1 MESRLNDGLSLDLET
16 MNLKI
21 ATIAELRQRIRRE
34 KNADRQSEKE
44 MCSDPVKFRLGMENI
59 QERFQTQRRI
69 DAMAWELRS
78 RPLSARI
85 RNRLEDFFLNTVK
98 WQWLQ
103 KKKKEKKKLIKS
115 KIYDRLKVLLARYG
129 DIDPMGICHI
139 ELEAE
144 DDKKLTESNLL
155 NITYSDKPLETLWQ
169 ILNSKYSGKAKEC
182 HDRIHKDITEDPVLI
197 ELLRQ
202 AEIGNEE
209 LYEIVIDMTEMFFPY
224 DCYSKQK
231 IRVDITVNTGKE
243 DAGYYRNLVFPH
255 PEYEDEIP
263 SDSCIL
269 WLVRQQGYRLNDL
282 LDFRNKKPIN
292 NLFLSSVYNELQ
304 HCYFPINMLTFLVN
318 ITLKDYDRLKK
329 AMAEELYCR
338 RHRRSNHP
346 HSNGY
351 ITLSSETTCGFLDLC
366 NGLASA
372 MGIKLEKKVIL
383 PIRMIGSAE
392 YDEQLRHTGQSILR
406 DTSARWTDDAI
417 LKIQQ
422 TKEIVSSCSTEN

>member
-1 MESRLNDGLSLDLET
+1 M
-16 MNLKI
+16 
-21 ATIAELRQRIRRE
+21 
-34 KNADRQSEKE
+34 
-44 MCSDPVKFRLGMENI
+44 
-59 QERFQTQRRI
+59 
-69 DAMAWELRS
+69 
-78 RPLSARI
+78 
-85 RNRLEDFFLNTVK
+85 
-98 WQWLQ
+98 
-103 KKKKEKKKLIKS
+103 KS

-169 ILNSKYSGKAKEC
+169 ILNSKYSDKAKEC

-224 DCYSKQK
+224 DYYSKQK

-243 DAGYYRNLVFPH
+243 DAGYYKNLVFPH
-255 PEYEDEIP
+255 PECENEIS

-282 LDFRNKKPIN
+282 QDFRNKKPIN
-292 NLFLSSVYNELQ
+292 NQFLSSVYNELQ

-351 ITLSSETTCGFLDLC
+351 ITLSPETTCGFLDLC

-392 YDEQLRHTGQSILR
+392 YDEQLRHTGQSILQ

>member
-44 MCSDPVKFRLGMENI
+44 MCSDPVKFRLEMENI

-85 RNRLEDFFLNTVK
+85 RNRVEEFLLNTVK

-103 KKKKEKKKLIKS
+103 KKKKEKKKLMKS

-209 LYEIVIDMTEMFFPY
+209 LYEIVIDMTEMFFPCDY
-224 DCYSKQK
+224 YSKQK
-231 IRVDITVNTGKE
+231 IHVDITVNIGKE
-243 DAGYYRNLVFPH
+243 DAGYYKNLVFPH
-255 PEYEDEIP
+255 PECENEIP

-392 YDEQLRHTGQSILR
+392 YDEQLRHTGQSILQ

>member
-59 QERFQTQRRI
+59 QERFQAQRRI
-69 DAMAWELRS
+69 DAIARELRS

-85 RNRLEDFFLNTVK
+85 RNRVEEFLLNTVK

-103 KKKKEKKKLIKS
+103 KKKKEKKKLMKS

-351 ITLSSETTCGFLDLC
+351 ITLSPETTCGFLDLC

-372 MGIKLEKKVIL
+372 MGIKLEKRVIL

>member
-103 KKKKEKKKLIKS
+103 KKKKEKKKLMKS

>member
-44 MCSDPVKFRLGMENI
+44 MCSDPVKFRLEMENI
-59 QERFQTQRRI
+59 QERFQAQRRI
-69 DAMAWELRS
+69 DAIARELRS
-78 RPLSARI
+78 RSLSARI
-85 RNRLEDFFLNTVK
+85 RNRVEEFLLNTVK

-282 LDFRNKKPIN
+282 QDFRNKKPIN
-292 NLFLSSVYNELQ
+292 NPFLSSVYNELH

>member
-44 MCSDPVKFRLGMENI
+44 MCSDPVKFRLEMENI
-59 QERFQTQRRI
+59 QERFQAQRRI
-69 DAMAWELRS
+69 DAIARELRS

-85 RNRLEDFFLNTVK
+85 RNRVEEFLLNTVK

-282 LDFRNKKPIN
+282 QDFRNKKPIN
-292 NLFLSSVYNELQ
+292 NPFLSSVYNELH

>member
-59 QERFQTQRRI
+59 QERFQKQRSI
-69 DAMAWELRS
+69 DAMARELRS

-85 RNRLEDFFLNTVK
+85 RNRVEDFLLNTVK

-103 KKKKEKKKLIKS
+103 KKKKEKKKLMKS

-224 DCYSKQK
+224 DYYSKQK
-231 IRVDITVNTGKE
+231 IHVDITVNIGKE
-243 DAGYYRNLVFPH
+243 DAGYYKNLVFPH
-255 PEYEDEIP
+255 PECENEIP

-282 LDFRNKKPIN
+282 LDFRNEKPIN

-329 AMAEELYCR
+329 AMSEELYCR

-351 ITLSSETTCGFLDLC
+351 ITLSSETTCGFLDLY
-366 NGLASA
+366 NGHASA
-372 MGIKLEKKVIL
+372 MGIKLEKRVIL